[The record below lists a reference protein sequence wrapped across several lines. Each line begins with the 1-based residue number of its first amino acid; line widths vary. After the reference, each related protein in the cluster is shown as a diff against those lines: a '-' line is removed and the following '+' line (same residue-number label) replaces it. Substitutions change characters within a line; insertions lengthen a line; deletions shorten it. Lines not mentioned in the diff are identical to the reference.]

1 MDLEEIANILTDQ
14 KNDIEKKFKD
24 ERIIDRELS
33 NKIIPDLNSNI
44 AKVIIGVRRC
54 GKSILC
60 YSLLKEG
67 NFFYVNFDD
76 ERLMGIK
83 AKDLNDF
90 LKAHLYLYNKDF
102 DLALIDEP
110 QKIKGWELFVNRL
123 LRRGKS
129 VFVTGS
135 SSQLLSKELATTL
148 TGRHVDFVLYPFS
161 FKEFLAYKGIKTDKE
176 FIYSTEGKSKI
187 LNILKKFLDAGA
199 IPQVYKISNKKE
211 FLRNLY
217 DDILTKDIILR
228 YKIKFPET
236 FKIISN
242 FLMKSYSK
250 YMSYNSVRKSFGIK
264 TIHTAREYAK
274 FLENSFLFI
283 FLKKFSW
290 SMKEMENV
298 PKKVYCI
305 DTGMISSL
313 IQIDMGRIMENLVA
327 IELLRRKSYYTPSL
341 GIYYWKDY
349 QQREVDFVVK
359 EGLNVKELI
368 QVCYDIEDVSTK
380 NRELRALIKAGKELK
395 CKNLKV
401 ITWDYEGR
409 EEFRNREIEFIPLW
423 KWLLEL

>member
-187 LNILKKFLDAGA
+187 LNILKNFLDAGA

-313 IQIDMGRIMENLVA
+313 IQVDMGRVMENLVA
-327 IELLRRKSYYTPSL
+327 IELLRRKSYYAPSL

-359 EGLNVKELI
+359 DGLNVKELI
-368 QVCYDIEDVSTK
+368 QVCYDIEDLSTK

-409 EEFRNREIEFIPLW
+409 EEFRNREIEFRPLW

>member
-123 LRRGKS
+123 VRGGKS
-129 VFVTGS
+129 VFVTGP

-161 FKEFLAYKGIKTDKE
+161 FKEFLAYKDIKTDKE

-187 LNILKKFLDAGA
+187 LNILKNFLDAGA

-313 IQIDMGRIMENLVA
+313 IQVDMGRVMENLVA
-327 IELLRRKSYYTPSL
+327 IELKRR
-341 GIYYWKDY
+341 GEGVYYWKDY
-349 QQREVDFVVK
+349 QQREVDFVVR
-359 EGLNVKELI
+359 EGLKVKELI
-368 QVCYDIEDVSTK
+368 QVCYDIEDLSTK

-401 ITWDYEGR
+401 ITWDYEGG
-409 EEFRNREIEFIPLW
+409 EEFKNREIEFIPLW
-423 KWLLEL
+423 RWLLGI